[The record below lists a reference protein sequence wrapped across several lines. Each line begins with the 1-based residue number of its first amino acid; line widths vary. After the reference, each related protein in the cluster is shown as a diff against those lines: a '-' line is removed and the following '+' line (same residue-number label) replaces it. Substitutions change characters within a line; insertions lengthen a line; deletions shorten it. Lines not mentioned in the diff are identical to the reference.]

1 MKNIIFPF
9 FVTIIL
15 VPVSGHA
22 QILNK
27 LKNKVQQAIERKIE
41 QKVEEKVE
49 REVDK
54 ATGKAVDN
62 AWDAIFG
69 ADSATYNGS
78 SIDTAKLKQLS
89 SVFNQANIPTE
100 SQYSF
105 DIKTTME
112 MKFIPKSGK
121 LEPPTIL
128 EMYFKQGTKYTG
140 SSYKA
145 DATKKQGEMM
155 FMIADYQN
163 KALVVLMSDNEKKYR
178 TVMSMDPT
186 LYNQSTE
193 VENKQE
199 PVDWNNVTEW
209 RGYKK
214 LGKRTILGYSCDGYS
229 MANDIGKSEVWIT
242 RDEIFGME
250 NFFNAGN
257 MGMKS
262 KFPSEMPYGML
273 VEMQSEDLK
282 TGDKSIITLKE
293 VKKGINQVFKMSDY
307 PKFGEE

>member
-1 MKNIIFPF
+1 MK
-9 FVTIIL
+9 TIIYSFFIAIIIA
-15 VPVSGHA
+15 PVYGHG

-41 QKVEEKVE
+41 QKVEEKVD

-54 ATGKAVDN
+54 AAGKAVDN
-62 AWDAIFG
+62 AWGSVFG
-69 ADSATYNGS
+69 ADSANYNGS
-78 SIDTAKLKQLS
+78 SIDTSKLRQLS
-89 SVFNQANIPTE
+89 SVFNQANVPTE

-112 MKFIPKSGK
+112 MKFIPTSGR
-121 LEPPTIL
+121 LDPPTML

-140 SSYKA
+140 STYKA
-145 DATKKQGEMM
+145 DASRNQDEMM

-163 KALVVLMSDNEKKYR
+163 KALVVLMGDNEKKYR
-178 TVMSMDPT
+178 TVMSMDPA
-186 LYNQSTE
+186 LYNHSNQ
-193 VENKQE
+193 VEKQQE

-214 LGKRTILGYSCDGYS
+214 LGNRTIMGYSCDGYTIT
-229 MANDIGKSEVWIT
+229 NEIGKSEVWVT

-257 MGMKS
+257 MGIKS

-273 VEMQSEDLK
+273 VEMHSEDLK
-282 TGDKSIITLKE
+282 TGDKSIMTLKE

-307 PKFGEE
+307 PKIGEE

>member
-1 MKNIIFPF
+1 MKNVIYFFFIAITLAPIF
-9 FVTIIL
+9 
-15 VPVSGHA
+15 GNA

-27 LKNKVQQAIERKIE
+27 LKSKVQQAIERKIE

-54 ATGKAVDN
+54 AAGKAVDN
-62 AWDAIFG
+62 AWDAVFG

-89 SVFNQANIPTE
+89 SVFNQANVPTE

-105 DIKTTME
+105 DIKTTLE

-121 LEPPTIL
+121 LEPPTML

-140 SSYKA
+140 STYKA
-145 DATKKQGEMM
+145 DAAKNQGEMM

-163 KALVVLMSDNEKKYR
+163 KALVVLMGDNEQKYR
-178 TVMSMDPT
+178 TVMSMDPA
-186 LYNQSTE
+186 LFNLSNQ
-193 VENKQE
+193 VETQKENI
-199 PVDWNNVTEW
+199 DWNNVTEW

-214 LGKRTILGYSCDGYS
+214 LGKRTIMGYSCDGYTIT
-229 MANDIGKSEVWIT
+229 NEIGKSEVWIT
-242 RDEIFGME
+242 RDELFGME
-250 NFFNAGN
+250 NFFNSAN
-257 MGMKS
+257 MGVQS
-262 KFPSEMPYGML
+262 KFPKDIPYGML
-273 VEMQSEDLK
+273 VEMHSEDLK

-293 VKKGINQVFKMSDY
+293 VKKGINQVYKMSDY
-307 PKFGEE
+307 SIYGKE

>member
-1 MKNIIFPF
+1 MKNVIYF
-9 FVTIIL
+9 FLIAITL
-15 VPVSGHA
+15 APVFGNA

-27 LKNKVQQAIERKIE
+27 LKNRVQQAIERKIE

-54 ATGKAVDN
+54 AAGKAVDN
-62 AWDAIFG
+62 AWDAVFK

-89 SVFNQANIPTE
+89 SVFNQANVPTE
-100 SQYSF
+100 AQYSF

-112 MKFIPKSGK
+112 MKFIPKSGR
-121 LEPPTIL
+121 LEPPTML

-140 SSYKA
+140 STYKA
-145 DATKKQGEMM
+145 DPTKNQGEMM

-163 KALVVLMSDNEKKYR
+163 RALVILMGENEKKYR
-178 TVMSMDPT
+178 TVMSMDPAI
-186 LYNQSTE
+186 YNQSNQVNPKE
-193 VENKQE
+193 A

-214 LGKRTILGYSCDGYS
+214 LGKRTILGYSCDGYTIT
-229 MANDIGKSEVWIT
+229 NEIGTSEVWIT
-242 RDEIFGME
+242 RDELFGME
-250 NFFNAGN
+250 NIFNAGN

-282 TGDKSIITLKE
+282 TGDKSIFSLKE
-293 VKKGINQVFKMSDY
+293 VKKGINQVYKMSDY
-307 PKFGEE
+307 SIYGKE

>member
-1 MKNIIFPF
+1 MKNVIYSF
-9 FVTIIL
+9 FIAITIA
-15 VPVSGHA
+15 PVFGHA

-54 ATGKAVDN
+54 AAGKAVDN
-62 AWDAIFG
+62 AWDAVFG
-69 ADSATYNGS
+69 ADSASYNGS

-89 SVFNQANIPTE
+89 SVFNQANVPTE

-112 MKFIPKSGK
+112 MKFIPKSGR
-121 LEPPTIL
+121 LDPPTIL

-140 SSYKA
+140 STYTG
-145 DATKKQGEMM
+145 DASRNEGEMM

-163 KALVVLMSDNEKKYR
+163 KALIVLMSDKEKKFR

-186 LYNQSTE
+186 LYNLSAE
-193 VENKQE
+193 VEKQQE

-214 LGKRTILGYSCDGYS
+214 LGKRTILGYSCDGY
-229 MANDIGKSEVWIT
+229 AITNEIGKSEVWIT

-293 VKKGINQVFKMSDY
+293 VKKGINQIFKISDY
-307 PKFGEE
+307 PKIGEE

>member
-1 MKNIIFPF
+1 MK
-9 FVTIIL
+9 TIIYSFFIAIIIA
-15 VPVSGHA
+15 PVYGHG

-41 QKVEEKVE
+41 QKVEEKVD

-54 ATGKAVDN
+54 AAGKAVDN
-62 AWDAIFG
+62 AWGAVSG
-69 ADSATYNGS
+69 ADSANYNGS
-78 SIDTAKLKQLS
+78 SIDTSKLRQLS
-89 SVFNQANIPTE
+89 SVFNQANVPTE

-112 MKFIPKSGK
+112 MKFIPKSGR
-121 LEPPTIL
+121 LDPPTML

-140 SSYKA
+140 STYKA
-145 DATKKQGEMM
+145 DASGNQDEMM

-163 KALVVLMSDNEKKYR
+163 KALVVLMGDNEKKYR
-178 TVMSMDPT
+178 TVMSMDPA
-186 LYNQSTE
+186 LYNHSNQ
-193 VENKQE
+193 VEKQQE

-214 LGKRTILGYSCDGYS
+214 LGKRTIMGYSCDGYTIT
-229 MANDIGKSEVWIT
+229 NEIGKSEVWVT

-257 MGMKS
+257 MGIKS

-273 VEMQSEDLK
+273 VEMHSEDLK
-282 TGDKSIITLKE
+282 TGDKSIMTLKE

-307 PKFGEE
+307 PKIGEE

>member
-1 MKNIIFPF
+1 MKNVIYSF
-9 FVTIIL
+9 FIAITIA
-15 VPVSGHA
+15 PVFGNA

-54 ATGKAVDN
+54 AAGKAVDN
-62 AWDAIFG
+62 AWDAVFG
-69 ADSATYNGS
+69 ADSASYNGS

-89 SVFNQANIPTE
+89 SVFNQANVPTE

-112 MKFIPKSGK
+112 MKFIPKSGR
-121 LEPPTIL
+121 LDPPTIL

-140 SSYKA
+140 STYTG
-145 DATKKQGEMM
+145 DASRNEGEMM

-163 KALVVLMSDNEKKYR
+163 KALIVLMSDKEKKFR

-186 LYNQSTE
+186 LYNLSAELEKQ
-193 VENKQE
+193 QE
-199 PVDWNNVTEW
+199 PVDWDNVTEW

-214 LGKRTILGYSCDGYS
+214 LGKRTILGYSCDGY
-229 MANDIGKSEVWIT
+229 AITNEIGKSEVWIT

-293 VKKGINQVFKMSDY
+293 VKKGINQIFKISDY
-307 PKFGEE
+307 PKIGEE

>member
-1 MKNIIFPF
+1 MKNVIFF
-9 FVTIIL
+9 FFIAITLAPIF
-15 VPVSGHA
+15 GNA

-27 LKNKVQQAIERKIE
+27 LKSKVQQAIERKIE

-54 ATGKAVDN
+54 AAGKAVDN
-62 AWDAIFG
+62 AWDAVFG
-69 ADSATYNGS
+69 ADAATYNES
-78 SIDTAKLKQLS
+78 NIDTAKLKQLS
-89 SVFNQANIPTE
+89 SVFNQANVPTE

-121 LEPPTIL
+121 LEPPTML
-128 EMYFKQGTKYTG
+128 EMYFKQGSKYTG
-140 SSYKA
+140 STYKA
-145 DATKKQGEMM
+145 DPSKNQSEMM

-163 KALVVLMSDNEKKYR
+163 KALVVLMGDNEQKYR
-178 TVMSMDPT
+178 TVMSMDPA
-186 LYNQSTE
+186 LFNLSNQ
-193 VENKQE
+193 VETQQE
-199 PVDWNNVTEW
+199 NIDWNNVTEW

-214 LGKRTILGYSCDGYS
+214 LGKRTIMGYSCDGYTIT
-229 MANDIGKSEVWIT
+229 NEIGKSEVWIT
-242 RDEIFGME
+242 RDELFGME
-250 NFFNAGN
+250 NIFNAGN

-293 VKKGINQVFKMSDY
+293 VKKGINQVYKMRDY
-307 PKFGEE
+307 PKIGQE

>member
-1 MKNIIFPF
+1 MKNVIYF
-9 FVTIIL
+9 FFIAITVA
-15 VPVSGHA
+15 PVYGNA

-27 LKNKVQQAIERKIE
+27 LKSKVQQAIERKIE

-54 ATGKAVDN
+54 AAGKAVDN
-62 AWDAIFG
+62 AWDAVFG
-69 ADSATYNGS
+69 ADAATYNGS

-89 SVFNQANIPTE
+89 SVFNQANVPTE

-105 DIKTTME
+105 DIKTTLE

-121 LEPPTIL
+121 LEPPTML

-145 DATKKQGEMM
+145 DATKNQGEMM

-163 KALVVLMSDNEKKYR
+163 KALIVLMGDNEKKYR
-178 TVMSMDPT
+178 TVMSMDPA
-186 LYNQSTE
+186 LFNLSNQ
-193 VENKQE
+193 VETQQE
-199 PVDWNNVTEW
+199 NIDWNNVTEW

-214 LGKRTILGYSCDGYS
+214 LGKRTIMGYSCDGYTIS
-229 MANDIGKSEVWIT
+229 NEIGKSEVWIT
-242 RDEIFGME
+242 RDELFGME
-250 NFFNAGN
+250 NFSNAAN

-273 VEMQSEDLK
+273 VEMHSEDLK
-282 TGDKSIITLKE
+282 TGDKSIFSLKE
-293 VKKGINQVFKMSDY
+293 VKKGINQVYKMSDY
-307 PKFGEE
+307 PKIGQE

>member
-1 MKNIIFPF
+1 MKNVIYSF
-9 FVTIIL
+9 FIAITIA
-15 VPVSGHA
+15 PVFGNA

-54 ATGKAVDN
+54 AAGKAVDN
-62 AWDAIFG
+62 AWDAVFG
-69 ADSATYNGS
+69 ADSASYNGS

-89 SVFNQANIPTE
+89 SVFNQANVPTE

-112 MKFIPKSGK
+112 MKFIPKSGR
-121 LEPPTIL
+121 LDPPTIL

-140 SSYKA
+140 STYTG
-145 DATKKQGEMM
+145 DASRNEGEMM

-163 KALVVLMSDNEKKYR
+163 KALIVLMGDNEKKYR
-178 TVMSMDPT
+178 TVMSMDPA
-186 LYNQSTE
+186 LYNQSNQ
-193 VENKQE
+193 VEKQQE

-214 LGKRTILGYSCDGYS
+214 LGKKTIMGYSCDGYS
-229 MANDIGKSEVWIT
+229 ITNEIGKSEVWIT
-242 RDEIFGME
+242 RDETFGTE

-273 VEMQSEDLK
+273 IEMQSEDLK

-293 VKKGINQVFKMSDY
+293 VKKGINQIFKISDY
-307 PKFGEE
+307 PKIGEE

>member
-1 MKNIIFPF
+1 MKNVIFF
-9 FVTIIL
+9 FFIAINL
-15 VPVSGHA
+15 APVYGNA

-27 LKNKVQQAIERKIE
+27 LKSRVQQAIERKIE

-54 ATGKAVDN
+54 AAGKAVDN
-62 AWDAIFG
+62 AWDAVFG
-69 ADSATYNGS
+69 ADAATYNGS
-78 SIDTAKLKQLS
+78 RIDTAKLKQLS
-89 SVFNQANIPTE
+89 SVFNQANVPTE

-112 MKFIPKSGK
+112 MKFIPKSGR
-121 LEPPTIL
+121 LDPPTIL

-140 SSYKA
+140 STYTG
-145 DATKKQGEMM
+145 DASRNEGELM

-163 KALVVLMSDNEKKYR
+163 KALIVLMGDNEKKYR
-178 TVMSMDPT
+178 TVMSMDPA
-186 LYNQSTE
+186 LYNQSNQ
-193 VENKQE
+193 VEKQQE

-214 LGKRTILGYSCDGYS
+214 LGKKTIMGYSCDGYS
-229 MANDIGKSEVWIT
+229 ITNEIGKSEVWIT
-242 RDEIFGME
+242 RDETFGTE

-293 VKKGINQVFKMSDY
+293 VKKGINQIFKISDY
-307 PKFGEE
+307 PKIGEE

>member
-1 MKNIIFPF
+1 MKNVIYSF
-9 FVTIIL
+9 FIAITIA
-15 VPVSGHA
+15 PVFGNA

-54 ATGKAVDN
+54 AAGKAVDN
-62 AWDAIFG
+62 AWDAVFG
-69 ADSATYNGS
+69 ADSASYNGS

-89 SVFNQANIPTE
+89 SVFNQANVPTE

-105 DIKTTME
+105 YIKTTME
-112 MKFIPKSGK
+112 MKFIPKSGR
-121 LEPPTIL
+121 LDPPTIL

-140 SSYKA
+140 STYTG
-145 DATKKQGEMM
+145 DASRNEGELM

-163 KALVVLMSDNEKKYR
+163 KALIVLMGDNEKKYR
-178 TVMSMDPT
+178 TVMSMDPA
-186 LYNQSTE
+186 LYNQSNQ
-193 VENKQE
+193 VEKQQE

-214 LGKRTILGYSCDGYS
+214 LGKKTIMGYSCDGYS
-229 MANDIGKSEVWIT
+229 ITNEIGKSEVWIT
-242 RDEIFGME
+242 RDETFGTE

-293 VKKGINQVFKMSDY
+293 VKKGINQIFKISDY
-307 PKFGEE
+307 PKIGEE

>member
-1 MKNIIFPF
+1 MKNVIYSF
-9 FVTIIL
+9 FIAITIA
-15 VPVSGHA
+15 PVFGHA

-54 ATGKAVDN
+54 AAGKAVDN
-62 AWDAIFG
+62 AWDAVFG
-69 ADSATYNGS
+69 ADSASYNGS

-89 SVFNQANIPTE
+89 SVFNQANVPTE

-112 MKFIPKSGK
+112 MKFIPKSGR
-121 LEPPTIL
+121 LDPPTIL

-140 SSYKA
+140 STYTG
-145 DATKKQGEMM
+145 DASRNEGEMM

-163 KALVVLMSDNEKKYR
+163 KALIVLMSDKEKKFR

-186 LYNQSTE
+186 LYNLSAELEKQ
-193 VENKQE
+193 QE
-199 PVDWNNVTEW
+199 PVDWDNVTEW

-214 LGKRTILGYSCDGYS
+214 LGKRTILGYSCDGY
-229 MANDIGKSEVWIT
+229 AITNEIGKSEVWIT

-293 VKKGINQVFKMSDY
+293 VKKGINQIFKISDY
-307 PKFGEE
+307 PKIGEE

>member
-1 MKNIIFPF
+1 MKNVIYSFLIAMIITPF
-9 FVTIIL
+9 
-15 VPVSGHA
+15 SSHA

-54 ATGKAVDN
+54 AAGKAVDN
-62 AWDAIFG
+62 AWEAVFG

-78 SIDTAKLKQLS
+78 SVDTAKLRQLS
-89 SVFNQANIPTE
+89 AVFNQANIPTE
-100 SQYSF
+100 NQYSF
-105 DIKTTME
+105 EIKTTLE

-121 LEPPTIL
+121 LEPPTML
-128 EMYFKQGTKYTG
+128 EMYFKQGATYTG
-140 SSYKA
+140 SAYKA
-145 DATKKQGEMM
+145 DASKNQGENM
-155 FMIADYQN
+155 FMIADYKN
-163 KALVVLMSDNEKKYR
+163 KALIILMSDKDQKYR

-193 VENKQE
+193 VKNQSE

-214 LGKRTILGYSCDGYS
+214 LGKRTIMGYSCDGYTIT
-229 MANDIGKSEVWIT
+229 NEIGKSEVWVT
-242 RDEIFGME
+242 RDELFGME
-250 NFFNAGN
+250 NFFNTGN

-293 VKKGINQVFKMSDY
+293 VKKGINQVIKVTDY
-307 PKFGEE
+307 PTLGQK

>member
-1 MKNIIFPF
+1 MKNVIYSF
-9 FVTIIL
+9 FIAITIA
-15 VPVSGHA
+15 PVFGNA

-54 ATGKAVDN
+54 AAGKAVDN
-62 AWDAIFG
+62 AWDAVFG
-69 ADSATYNGS
+69 ADSASYNGS

-89 SVFNQANIPTE
+89 SVFNQANVPTE

-112 MKFIPKSGK
+112 MKFIPKSGR
-121 LEPPTIL
+121 LDPPTIL

-140 SSYKA
+140 STYTG
-145 DATKKQGEMM
+145 DASRNEGELM

-163 KALVVLMSDNEKKYR
+163 KALIVLMGDNEKKYR
-178 TVMSMDPT
+178 TVMSMDPA
-186 LYNQSTE
+186 LYNQSNQ
-193 VENKQE
+193 VEKQQE

-214 LGKRTILGYSCDGYS
+214 LGKKTIMGYSCDGYS
-229 MANDIGKSEVWIT
+229 ITNEIGKSEVWIT
-242 RDEIFGME
+242 RDETFGTE

-293 VKKGINQVFKMSDY
+293 VKKGINQIFKISDY
-307 PKFGEE
+307 PKIGEE

>member
-1 MKNIIFPF
+1 MKNVIYSF
-9 FVTIIL
+9 FIAITIA
-15 VPVSGHA
+15 PVFGNA

-54 ATGKAVDN
+54 AAGKAVDN
-62 AWDAIFG
+62 AWDAVFG
-69 ADSATYNGS
+69 ADSASYNGS

-89 SVFNQANIPTE
+89 SVFNQAKVPTE

-112 MKFIPKSGK
+112 MKFIPKSGR
-121 LEPPTIL
+121 LDPPTIL

-140 SSYKA
+140 STYTG
-145 DATKKQGEMM
+145 DASRNEGEMM

-163 KALVVLMSDNEKKYR
+163 KALIVLMGDNEKKYR
-178 TVMSMDPT
+178 TVMSMDPA
-186 LYNQSTE
+186 LYNQSNQ
-193 VENKQE
+193 VEKQQD

-214 LGKRTILGYSCDGYS
+214 LGKKTIMGYSCDGYS
-229 MANDIGKSEVWIT
+229 ITNEIGKSEVWIT
-242 RDEIFGME
+242 RDETFGTE

-293 VKKGINQVFKMSDY
+293 VKKGINQIFKISDY
-307 PKFGEE
+307 PKIGEE

>member
-1 MKNIIFPF
+1 MKNVIFF
-9 FVTIIL
+9 FFIAITL
-15 VPVSGHA
+15 APVFGNA

-54 ATGKAVDN
+54 AAGKAVDN
-62 AWDAIFG
+62 AWDAVFG
-69 ADSATYNGS
+69 ADAATYNGS

-89 SVFNQANIPTE
+89 SVFNQANVPTE

-105 DIKTTME
+105 DIKTTLE

-121 LEPPTIL
+121 LEPPTML

-145 DATKKQGEMM
+145 DATKNQGEMM

-163 KALVVLMSDNEKKYR
+163 KALVVLMGDNEQKYR
-178 TVMSMDPT
+178 TVMSMDPA
-186 LYNQSTE
+186 LFNLSNQ
-193 VENKQE
+193 VETQQE
-199 PVDWNNVTEW
+199 NIDWNNVTEW

-214 LGKRTILGYSCDGYS
+214 LGKRTIMGYSCDGYTIT
-229 MANDIGKSEVWIT
+229 NEIGKSEVWIT
-242 RDEIFGME
+242 RDELFGME
-250 NFFNAGN
+250 NIFNAGN

-293 VKKGINQVFKMSDY
+293 VKKGINQVYKMSDY
-307 PKFGEE
+307 PKIGQE

>member
-1 MKNIIFPF
+1 MKNVIYSF
-9 FVTIIL
+9 FIAITIA
-15 VPVSGHA
+15 PVFGNA

-54 ATGKAVDN
+54 AAGKAVDN
-62 AWDAIFG
+62 AWDAVFG
-69 ADSATYNGS
+69 ADSASYNGS

-89 SVFNQANIPTE
+89 SVFNQANVPTE

-112 MKFIPKSGK
+112 MKFIPKSGR
-121 LEPPTIL
+121 LDPPTIL

-140 SSYKA
+140 STYTG
-145 DATKKQGEMM
+145 DASRNEGEMM

-163 KALVVLMSDNEKKYR
+163 KALIVLMSDKEKKFR

-186 LYNQSTE
+186 LYNLSAELEKQ
-193 VENKQE
+193 QE

-214 LGKRTILGYSCDGYS
+214 LGKRTILGYSCDGY
-229 MANDIGKSEVWIT
+229 AITNEIGKSEVWIT

-293 VKKGINQVFKMSDY
+293 VKKGINQIFKISDY
-307 PKFGEE
+307 PKIGEE

>member
-1 MKNIIFPF
+1 
-9 FVTIIL
+9 
-15 VPVSGHA
+15 
-22 QILNK
+22 LNK

-54 ATGKAVDN
+54 AAGKAVDN
-62 AWDAIFG
+62 AWDAVFG
-69 ADSATYNGS
+69 ADSASYNGS

-89 SVFNQANIPTE
+89 SVFNQANVPTE

-112 MKFIPKSGK
+112 MKFIPKSGR
-121 LEPPTIL
+121 LDPPTIL

-140 SSYKA
+140 STYTG
-145 DATKKQGEMM
+145 DASRNEGEMM

-163 KALVVLMSDNEKKYR
+163 KALIVLMGDNEKKYR
-178 TVMSMDPT
+178 TVMSMDPA
-186 LYNQSTE
+186 LYNQSNQ
-193 VENKQE
+193 VEKQQE

-214 LGKRTILGYSCDGYS
+214 LGKKTIMGYSCDGYS
-229 MANDIGKSEVWIT
+229 ITNEIGKSEVWIT
-242 RDEIFGME
+242 RDETFGTE

-293 VKKGINQVFKMSDY
+293 VKKGINQIFKISDY
-307 PKFGEE
+307 PKIGEE

>member
-1 MKNIIFPF
+1 MKNVIYSFFIAMII
-9 FVTIIL
+9 T
-15 VPVSGHA
+15 PVCSHA

-54 ATGKAVDN
+54 AAGKAVDN
-62 AWDAIFG
+62 AWEAVFG

-78 SIDTAKLKQLS
+78 SVDTAKLRQLS
-89 SVFNQANIPTE
+89 AVFNQTNIPTE
-100 SQYSF
+100 NQYSF
-105 DIKTTME
+105 EIKTTLE

-121 LEPPTIL
+121 LEPPTML
-128 EMYFKQGTKYTG
+128 EMYFKQGATYTG
-140 SSYKA
+140 SAYKA
-145 DATKKQGEMM
+145 DASKNQGENM
-155 FMIADYQN
+155 FMIADYKN
-163 KALVVLMSDNEKKYR
+163 KALIILMSDKDQKYR

-186 LYNQSTE
+186 LYNQSNE
-193 VENKQE
+193 VKTQSE

-214 LGKRTILGYSCDGYS
+214 LGKRTIMGYSCDGYTIT
-229 MANDIGKSEVWIT
+229 NEIGKSEVWVT
-242 RDEIFGME
+242 RDELFGME
-250 NFFNAGN
+250 NFFNTGN
-257 MGMKS
+257 MGLKS

-293 VKKGINQVFKMSDY
+293 VKKGINQVIKVTDY
-307 PKFGEE
+307 PTLGQK

>member
-1 MKNIIFPF
+1 MKNVIYSF
-9 FVTIIL
+9 FIAITIA
-15 VPVSGHA
+15 PVFGNA

-54 ATGKAVDN
+54 AAGKAVDN
-62 AWDAIFG
+62 AWDAVFG
-69 ADSATYNGS
+69 ADSASYNGS

-89 SVFNQANIPTE
+89 SVFNQANVPTE

-112 MKFIPKSGK
+112 MKFIPKSGR
-121 LEPPTIL
+121 LDPPTIL

-145 DATKKQGEMM
+145 DASKNQAETM
-155 FMIADYQN
+155 FMISDYQN
-163 KALVVLMSDNEKKYR
+163 KALIVLMSDKVKKFR

-186 LYNQSTE
+186 LYNLSAE
-193 VENKQE
+193 VEKQQE

-214 LGKRTILGYSCDGYS
+214 LGKRTILGYSCDGY
-229 MANDIGKSEVWIT
+229 AITNEIGKSEVWIT

-293 VKKGINQVFKMSDY
+293 VKKGINQIFKISDY
-307 PKFGEE
+307 PKIGEE